1 MVGAGPAG
9 LAAAHRLAR
18 HGHDVTIFE
27 ARPKAGG
34 LNEYGIAAYKSTD
47 DFAQAE
53 VDYVTAI
60 GGIAIENGKALG
72 RDVHLADLTAAYDA
86 VFLGMGLG
94 GVNALR
100 AEGEDAG
107 GVENAVEFIAEL
119 RQAEDLAALPVGRRV
134 VVIGGGM
141 TAIDAAVQSKL
152 LGAEE
157 VTICYR
163 RGKEHMNASEFE
175 QDLATANGVII
186 RHWLQPKRVRLAGRQ
201 GGRHRARIHRDAGRQ
216 ARRHRRDGRA
226 PGRPGVQGDRPDFRR
241 RHAQRQRRR
250 RSPCGTAA
258 SRSTRKAAPRSPKSG
273 PAATA
278 FSAATT

>member
-1 MVGAGPAG
+1 M
-9 LAAAHRLAR
+9 AAAHRLAR
-18 HGHDVTIFE
+18 YGHAVTILE

-60 GGIAIENGKALG
+60 GGIDIEYGRALG
-72 RDVHLADLTAAYDA
+72 DNVHLADLTADYDA

-100 AEGEDAG
+100 AEGEDAE
-107 GVENAVEFIAEL
+107 GVEAAVEFIEEL
-119 RQAEDLAALPVGRRV
+119 RQADDLSALQVGRRV

-152 LGAEE
+152 LGADE

-175 QDLATANGVII
+175 QDLAASKGVTI
-186 RHWLQPKRVRLAGRQ
+186 RHWMQPKRVIVEGGKVAG
-201 GGRHRARIHRDAGRQ
+201 HRTRIYSAAGRQ
-216 ARRHRRDGRA
+216 AGRA
-226 PGRPGVQGDRPDFRR
+226 RPDRDACRRPGVQGDRPDLCRR
-241 RHAQRQRRR
+241 RAERQRAR
-250 RSPCGTAA
+250 RSTWRLAG
-258 SRSTRKAAPRSPKSG
+258 SRWTTKAAPRSPRCG

-278 FSAATT
+278 SSAATT